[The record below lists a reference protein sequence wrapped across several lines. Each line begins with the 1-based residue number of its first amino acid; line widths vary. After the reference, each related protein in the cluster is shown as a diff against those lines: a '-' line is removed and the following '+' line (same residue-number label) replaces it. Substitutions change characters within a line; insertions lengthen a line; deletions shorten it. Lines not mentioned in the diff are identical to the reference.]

1 MSEDYLDLRDK
12 IKKEIVLSAEEEI
25 KLLRKER
32 NILREEL
39 NLYSAINNAVKST
52 INNTIKIVL
61 KNHRK
66 KLVKQI
72 SQLNPKEYANFLR
85 EHNADK
91 EFIDGAKEGFE
102 ECKRVILKYF
112 LRGERK

>member
-1 MSEDYLDLRDK
+1 MLNLRDR
-12 IKKEIVLSAEEEI
+12 IKKEMVLSAEEEI
-25 KLLRKER
+25 ELLRKER
-32 NILREEL
+32 NKLREES
-39 NLYSAINNAVKST
+39 NQYSTINRAIKNI
-52 INNTIKIVL
+52 INNTIKIIL
-61 KNHRK
+61 KNYNK

-72 SQLNPKEYANFLR
+72 SQLNPKEYVNFLE